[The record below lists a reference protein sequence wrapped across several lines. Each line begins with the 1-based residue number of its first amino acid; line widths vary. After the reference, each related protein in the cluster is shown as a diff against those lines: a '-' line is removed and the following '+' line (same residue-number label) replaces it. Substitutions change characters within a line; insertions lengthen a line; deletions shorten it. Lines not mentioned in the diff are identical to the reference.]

1 MDDTQNDTSEP
12 VQELD
17 RYDEKEIDDL
27 FDKLE
32 GKTSRRT
39 CGAAPLS

>member
-1 MDDTQNDTSEP
+1 MDDTQNDTSGP

-17 RYDEKEIDDL
+17 RYDDDEIDDL

-32 GKTSRRT
+32 GKK
-39 CGAAPLS
+39 